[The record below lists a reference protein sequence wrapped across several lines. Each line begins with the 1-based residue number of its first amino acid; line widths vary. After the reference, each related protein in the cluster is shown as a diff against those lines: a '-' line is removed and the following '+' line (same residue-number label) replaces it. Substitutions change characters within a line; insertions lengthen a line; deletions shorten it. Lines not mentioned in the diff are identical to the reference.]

1 MAIELSEKIRF
12 YGKEA
17 LEERLNV
24 ATIADRNAIPL
35 GERYNGMIVTVRAEG
50 KRYELLYDGNFEELS
65 GSAKDAF
72 LADNDNW
79 AESGSGSGTSE
90 TPESIKTK
98 YESNEDTN
106 AFTDAEKSK
115 LSGIATDATKNTNTD
130 ELSEGSEN
138 KYFTEARVVGS
149 KLAGYVKAE
158 TVEALSSSKS
168 VIEALQILEK
178 ALDGK
183 VTLTPGGQL
192 VVAAEKNRWNDTY
205 TKAETDN
212 KIAEKLN
219 NLVWRDAVENASDLP
234 TAYPDAVEGWAA
246 IVNSENALYRFNGTS
261 WGNIGNFIIPKAT
274 ASVDGLMSKEDFVK
288 LRDIEAEATKNDNT
302 DELDEGTTNKYFTE
316 ARAVAAK
323 IAGYVKAEYSAPLA
337 EADSVLQALGK
348 LERLLDDRL
357 SIEGENYVCI
367 IPGPDPEANG
377 TRLIAA
383 YNAAKSKTPGG
394 NPLSANNRYTV
405 IPFPGEYLLFSTGSA
420 YLEQLQLAEYVDLIG
435 FGEGVYFGSAST
447 SGITQAV
454 NDVRLANFRFRK
466 NGQFIYVNTSD
477 TSKSI
482 YKNLAVAF
490 SSWGFDAVFNGI
502 YEDIDAS
509 FSAGFG
515 LFYTDGSISGTF
527 RNIIGELRG
536 NYGFDGAYIENCTVA
551 QTFKNSFL
559 RNVKIGSQDFVL
571 DNSVLVQSSL
581 NGNIYVKSGS
591 EIYHCNIAGDITRD
605 MEGEIGDPS
614 FNVKMFGNYCS
625 GSVDAKLTNLII
637 NGHNSW
643 DSEESGSDGYSTPA
657 DVRDALQSLTEENR
671 LDASAVKGLPI
682 GVTSSEKSKI
692 EKLPGD
698 TNQEIADINIDLLMI
713 GQDIGD
719 LEYEV
724 EKLNTEHTYV
734 LRFSENLAYPHQY
747 NFQEADDL
755 QITQITP
762 QGDQVVTLSEHDIDE
777 TILKYTPIPME
788 ISKSGIVKLNIKFV

>member
-24 ATIADRNAIPL
+24 ATIVERDAIPL
-35 GERYNGMIVTVRAEG
+35 GERYNGMIVTVRSEG

-72 LADNDNW
+72 LGNNDNW
-79 AESGSGSGTSE
+79 AVAGSGGGSSE
-90 TPESIKTK
+90 TAQSIKTK
-98 YESNEDTN
+98 YESNENTN

-115 LSGIATDATKNTNTD
+115 LAGIANGATKNSDTD
-130 ELSEGSEN
+130 ELDEGSEN
-138 KYFTEARVVGS
+138 KYFTEARAVAS
-149 KLAGYVKAE
+149 KLAGYVKAA
-158 TVEALSSSKS
+158 TVSAISSATSILEA
-168 VIEALQILEK
+168 IGILEK
-178 ALDGK
+178 ALDNK
-183 VTLTPGGQL
+183 VDK
-192 VVAAEKNRWNDTY
+192 VAGSGLITDAEKLIFADKY
-205 TKAETDN
+205 TKNETDN
-212 KIAEKLN
+212 LISGAISSLIWKDDVAEF
-219 NLVWRDAVENASDLP
+219 ADLA
-234 TAYPDAVEGWAA
+234 TEYPDAIEGWTSV
-246 IVNSENALYRFNGTS
+246 VNDENKIYRFDGTS
-261 WGNIGNFIIPKAT
+261 WVPIGDITIPMAT
-274 ASVDGLMSKEDFVK
+274 DSVDGKMSKENFVK

-302 DELDEGTTNKYFTE
+302 DELAEGVTNKYFTD

-323 IAGYVKAEYSAPLA
+323 ISGYMKAGYSAPLA
-337 EADSVLQALGK
+337 ETDSILQALGK

-357 SIEGENYVCI
+357 SIEGENYVCV
-367 IPGPDPEANG
+367 IPGSDPEANG
-377 TRLIAA
+377 TRLLAA

-405 IPFPGEYLLFSTGSA
+405 IPFPGEYLLFSTGSP

-536 NYGFDGAYIENCTVA
+536 NYGFDGAYIENCAVA

-581 NGNIYVKSGS
+581 NGNIYVKPGS
-591 EIYHCNIAGDITRD
+591 EIYHCNIDGDITRD

-625 GSVDAKLTNLII
+625 GSVDSKLTNLII

-692 EKLPGD
+692 EKLPDD
-698 TNQEIADINIDLLMI
+698 TNQEIDDINNDLLMF
-713 GQDIGD
+713 GQDIGN
-719 LEYEV
+719 LEDEV

-734 LRFSENLAYPHQY
+734 LRFSENLAYPYQY

-788 ISKSGIVKLNIKFV
+788 ISKSGIVKLKVKFV